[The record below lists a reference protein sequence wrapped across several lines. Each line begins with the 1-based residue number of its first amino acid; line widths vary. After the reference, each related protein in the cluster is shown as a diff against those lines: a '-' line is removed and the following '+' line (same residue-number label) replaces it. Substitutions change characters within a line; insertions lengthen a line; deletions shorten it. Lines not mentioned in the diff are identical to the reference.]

1 MTIDGVE
8 GALGGGRF
16 MGRRFGRRHCLVSID
31 AGLVVATSLIT
42 GMTSGAMQSAA
53 SSRSGPMD
61 IYVDTLLRRDSPA
74 ADNAANAGG
83 AETRRELVMPI
94 LLWLLG
100 IPIPLI
106 ILIML
111 LHH

>member
-1 MTIDGVE
+1 MEQD
-8 GALGGGRF
+8 
-16 MGRRFGRRHCLVSID
+16 
-31 AGLVVATSLIT
+31 SL
-42 GMTSGAMQSAA
+42 
-53 SSRSGPMD
+53 PH
-61 IYVDTLLRRDSPA
+61 RDYKPLK
-74 ADNAANAGG
+74 
-83 AETRRELVMPI
+83 TRQRKDRDMPI

>member
-1 MTIDGVE
+1 
-8 GALGGGRF
+8 
-16 MGRRFGRRHCLVSID
+16 MGQEVLYPRD
-31 AGLVVATSLIT
+31 QSLILKT
-42 GMTSGAMQSAA
+42 K
-53 SSRSGPMD
+53 
-61 IYVDTLLRRDSPA
+61 RRD
-74 ADNAANAGG
+74 
-83 AETRRELVMPI
+83 TMPI

>member
-1 MTIDGVE
+1 
-8 GALGGGRF
+8 LGQKSVPF
-16 MGRRFGRRHCLVSID
+16 
-31 AGLVVATSLIT
+31 LIRNT
-42 GMTSGAMQSAA
+42 NRKERT
-53 SSRSGPMD
+53 
-61 IYVDTLLRRDSPA
+61 
-74 ADNAANAGG
+74 
-83 AETRRELVMPI
+83 MPI

>member
-1 MTIDGVE
+1 MAH
-8 GALGGGRF
+8 GAKK
-16 MGRRFGRRHCLVSID
+16 HC
-31 AGLVVATSLIT
+31 VVNTSRKDYT
-42 GMTSGAMQSAA
+42 
-53 SSRSGPMD
+53 
-61 IYVDTLLRRDSPA
+61 
-74 ADNAANAGG
+74 
-83 AETRRELVMPI
+83 MPI

>member
-1 MTIDGVE
+1 M
-8 GALGGGRF
+8 ALGAKQHCVLKQPRQPTE
-16 MGRRFGRRHCLVSID
+16 RRK
-31 AGLVVATSLIT
+31 T
-42 GMTSGAMQSAA
+42 
-53 SSRSGPMD
+53 
-61 IYVDTLLRRDSPA
+61 
-74 ADNAANAGG
+74 
-83 AETRRELVMPI
+83 MPI

>member
-1 MTIDGVE
+1 MGKV
-8 GALGGGRF
+8 GASPCWSRAQYLNHSRKE
-16 MGRRFGRRHCLVSID
+16 
-31 AGLVVATSLIT
+31 
-42 GMTSGAMQSAA
+42 QS
-53 SSRSGPMD
+53 
-61 IYVDTLLRRDSPA
+61 
-74 ADNAANAGG
+74 
-83 AETRRELVMPI
+83 MPI

>member
-1 MTIDGVE
+1 VVTGV
-8 GALGGGRF
+8 GG
-16 MGRRFGRRHCLVSID
+16 
-31 AGLVVATSLIT
+31 
-42 GMTSGAMQSAA
+42 
-53 SSRSGPMD
+53 
-61 IYVDTLLRRDSPA
+61 
-74 ADNAANAGG
+74 N
-83 AETRRELVMPI
+83 MPI

>member
-1 MTIDGVE
+1 
-8 GALGGGRF
+8 
-16 MGRRFGRRHCLVSID
+16 MGHVAFPPNCNDSIRLTPLEQRR
-31 AGLVVATSLIT
+31 T
-42 GMTSGAMQSAA
+42 
-53 SSRSGPMD
+53 
-61 IYVDTLLRRDSPA
+61 
-74 ADNAANAGG
+74 
-83 AETRRELVMPI
+83 EMPI

>member
-1 MTIDGVE
+1 
-8 GALGGGRF
+8 
-16 MGRRFGRRHCLVSID
+16 
-31 AGLVVATSLIT
+31 LIPLEK
-42 GMTSGAMQSAA
+42 GE
-53 SSRSGPMD
+53 
-61 IYVDTLLRRDSPA
+61 I
-74 ADNAANAGG
+74 
-83 AETRRELVMPI
+83 EMPI

>member
-1 MTIDGVE
+1 
-8 GALGGGRF
+8 
-16 MGRRFGRRHCLVSID
+16 LVSN
-31 AGLVVATSLIT
+31 SLK
-42 GMTSGAMQSAA
+42 
-53 SSRSGPMD
+53 RKEH
-61 IYVDTLLRRDSPA
+61 L
-74 ADNAANAGG
+74 
-83 AETRRELVMPI
+83 MPI